1 MFAFI
6 RRMFALF
13 MVTVIALSV
22 SVAVLMLRII
32 AHYGSRLVEWCAK
45 RTGIDSP
52 FENVM
57 RPQSAKV
64 LDSSA
69 IETLI
74 NSKIPTKAERAAAR
88 AALDAYMA

>member
-6 RRMFALF
+6 RRMFSLF

-52 FENVM
+52 FEQVM

-69 IETLI
+69 IENLI
-74 NSKIPTKAERAAAR
+74 NARIPSKTERAAAKK
-88 AALDAYMA
+88 ALDEYLA